1 MTTGEGSDRSAGFTL
16 LEAVVATAL
25 MAMILAALA
34 TITRQWLPN
43 WNRGM
48 VRVQGSEQIALGL
61 DRLAADFAAA
71 EFVSAGAHTRRPV
84 FEGTERSVTFVR
96 TSFGPNAGVGL
107 DLIRI
112 AEIDTERGPA
122 LVRTRTP
129 FLPNVRS
136 VPTFDPVVLVRMP
149 RRLTFS
155 YAGEGQSWQPS
166 WQARLQ
172 LPAAIKLTLNDSNR
186 ATALTTTA
194 AIHARLPIDCLTAQS
209 IANCLASPLPMDKLP
224 DAGKS
229 TF

>member
-1 MTTGEGSDRSAGFTL
+1 MTTVDRNAGFTL

-25 MAMILAALA
+25 MAMILGALA

-48 VRVQGSEQIALGL
+48 VRVQSSEHIALGL
-61 DRLAADFAAA
+61 DRLAADLAAA

-84 FEGTERSVTFVR
+84 FDGIERSVTFVR

-112 AEIDTERGPA
+112 AEVDTDRGPA

-136 VPTFDPVVLVRMP
+136 IPTSDPVVLVRMP
-149 RRLTFS
+149 YRLTFS
-155 YAGEGQSWQPS
+155 YAAEHQSWQPR
-166 WQARLQ
+166 WQTRLE
-172 LPAAIKLTLNDSNR
+172 LPAAIRLTLHDSNR
-186 ATALTTTA
+186 ATALATTVA
-194 AIHARLPIDCLTAQS
+194 VHARLPVDCLTAQS
-209 IANCLASPLPMDKLP
+209 VVNCLASPLPTDKLP
-224 DAGKS
+224 ESGKS